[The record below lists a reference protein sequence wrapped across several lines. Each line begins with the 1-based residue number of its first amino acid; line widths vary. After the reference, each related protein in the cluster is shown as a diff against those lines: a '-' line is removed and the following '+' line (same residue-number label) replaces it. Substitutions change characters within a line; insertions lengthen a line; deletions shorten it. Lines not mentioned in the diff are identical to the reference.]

1 MERDPGFKSIV
12 QIAIVC
18 RDIDATAKRWAALLG
33 VDPPKS
39 FTINP
44 GLKSKMTY
52 RGQPSDANCKLAFIK
67 TDSCQI
73 ELIEPLGPGSSWQ
86 EALDENG
93 ESVHHIAFQV
103 KDLNGSLQTCTELG
117 MPVFHQGRF
126 DGNDG
131 SYAYLDS
138 KKQLGV
144 TVELLHRDE
153 DGK

>member
-1 MERDPGFKSIV
+1 MHRDPGFKSIV

-39 FTINP
+39 FTIKP
-44 GLKSKMTY
+44 GLQSEMIY
-52 RGQPSDANCKLAFIK
+52 RGRPSNANCKLAFFK

-86 EALDENG
+86 DALDANG

-103 KDLNGSLQTCTELG
+103 KDFSGSLQSCKELG

-126 DGNDG
+126 DSKDG

-144 TVELLHRDE
+144 TVELLHRDR
-153 DGK
+153 DGE